1 MKSASPEETARLS
14 AARHDGSPAG
24 TSLPK
29 AASDSAPT
37 THGHAPASAKS
48 AADQDFMRWMP
59 IVVPMLGVSTAL
71 LTGLMWLVAG
81 KA

>member
-1 MKSASPEETARLS
+1 
-14 AARHDGSPAG
+14 
-24 TSLPK
+24 
-29 AASDSAPT
+29 
-37 THGHAPASAKS
+37 
-48 AADQDFMRWMP
+48 MRWMP